1 MSAVYKRELS
11 SYFNSM
17 IGYVYTCIV
26 LVFIGFMFMVTNL
39 VSTSESGSYPYFAGA
54 LSSSLLILVLA
65 VPILTMKSMAE
76 ERRSKTD
83 QMLLTYP
90 VKTTSVILGKYFAMV
105 TVYAIPLIISCLCP
119 LIISWESAGG
129 GSLLIDYSAI
139 LAFLCLGCMFVAIGM
154 FISSLTESQIIAAV
168 ASLGVF
174 LLLFFWSGL
183 VSYVPETAAA
193 SFIGLLI
200 IIAAILLI
208 LYNMTRSR
216 LLTAAVG
223 IVGAGGL
230 LTCYLVDSSLLS
242 GLLKKLL
249 SLFSV
254 TDALGN
260 FTSYY
265 VFDLKGLIL
274 FLTFAAL
281 FVFLTI
287 QSVQKR
293 RWS

>member
-1 MSAVYKRELS
+1 MKAVYKRELR

-17 IGYVYTCIV
+17 NGYVYMFIV
-26 LVFIGFMFMVTNL
+26 LLFVGLMFFFTNL
-39 VSTSESGSYPYFAGA
+39 MSGGGQGSYPFFAGT
-54 LSSSLLILVLA
+54 LSSSLLVLIFA

-90 VKTTSVILGKYFAMV
+90 VKVSNVVLGKYFAMV
-105 TVYAIPLIISCLCP
+105 TVYALPLLVACLGP
-119 LIISWESAGG
+119 LVISWETAGG

-139 LAFLCLGCMFVAIGM
+139 LAFLCLGCMFVSIGM

-168 ASLGVF
+168 TSMGVF

-183 VSYVPETAAA
+183 VGYIPETALA
-193 SFIGLLI
+193 SFIGFLI
-200 IIAAILLI
+200 ILAALLFA
-208 LYNMTRSR
+208 LHSLTRSS
-216 LLTAAVG
+216 LITTITAIIG
-223 IVGAGGL
+223 GGGL
-230 LTCYLVDSSLLS
+230 LAFYLLGPTLLS
-242 GLLKKLL
+242 GLLNKFLG
-249 SLFSV
+249 LFSI
-254 TDALGN
+254 TGALGN
-260 FTSYY
+260 FTSYH
-265 VFDLKGLIL
+265 VFDVKGLL
-274 FLTFAAL
+274 LYLSLSAL